1 MQAFWRTARSYVSV
15 SRRQPC
21 RNLSAAV
28 SGYTP
33 PPEFRS
39 HFHALP
45 DCRETARGQP
55 RPSLSAALFP
65 LLALRSTSVLAHPR
79 GRKLLSGG
87 FRLYAV
93 RLRREPII
101 GRSHAE
107 SGAEVRFSTVQQ
119 VPIARLRA
127 GHPYLFRAASEKPIG
142 LFEESSRRSPTC
154 LAGFSV
160 ADSVSVAILK
170 LVDLPALSNSDSYR
184 HAALPRPD
192 QVSSYSR
199 CLQHFNLR
207 RGLTFDRVL
216 CPICYP
222 IRIGLIFDRPVM
234 CN

>member
-1 MQAFWRTARSYVSV
+1 MPYGCKRFGEQRGPTCRSADDNPVV
-15 SRRQPC
+15 IFR
-21 RNLSAAV
+21 LLFF
-28 SGYTP
+28 GYTP

-65 LLALRSTSVLAHPR
+65 LIALRSTSVLAHPR

-93 RLRREPII
+93 RLRREPIK

-107 SGAEVRFSTVQQ
+107 SGAEVRSSTVQQ

-142 LFEESSRRSPTC
+142 LFEE
-154 LAGFSV
+154 
-160 ADSVSVAILK
+160 LK
-170 LVDLPALSNSDSYR
+170 LPKPNLFGRILGRRLSI
-184 HAALPRPD
+184 
-192 QVSSYSR
+192 R
-199 CLQHFNLR
+199 CHFETR
-207 RGLTFDRVL
+207 
-216 CPICYP
+216 
-222 IRIGLIFDRPVM
+222 
-234 CN
+234 